1 MGIYCTTIKKEKFPQ
16 LLKLLLSNKANSY
29 ETSKN
34 SSFLKTYEKFVSLI
48 NPQKMDIQSE
58 KLKLI
63 EWLISLQDQTV
74 IEKLKF
80 LRDNLSDTSDWWDT
94 ISEAEKESI
103 DRGLKDIDS
112 GRITPHSEVRKK
124 YGKWL

>member
-1 MGIYCTTIKKEKFPQ
+1 M
-16 LLKLLLSNKANSY
+16 N
-29 ETSKN
+29 
-34 SSFLKTYEKFVSLI
+34 
-48 NPQKMDIQSE
+48 IQAE

-63 EWLISLQDQTV
+63 EWLISLQDQSI

-80 LRDNLSDTSDWWDT
+80 LRDNSSSTDDWWDT

-103 DRGLKDIDS
+103 DRGLKDI
-112 GRITPHSEVRKK
+112 GEEKTIPHSEVKKK

>member
-1 MGIYCTTIKKEKFPQ
+1 
-16 LLKLLLSNKANSY
+16 
-29 ETSKN
+29 
-34 SSFLKTYEKFVSLI
+34 
-48 NPQKMDIQSE
+48 MDIQSE